1 MSRES
6 QIRGLTWIITSFCC
20 LPVVVLLI
28 SVLHYVL
35 EWLEQ
40 GIALDVPA
48 WVRNALSLLVFGLV
62 YVGAGY
68 LVARRL
74 DRRFPGSKP
83 ERIPDPSEYKNRGPY
98 DR

>member
-6 QIRGLTWIITSFCC
+6 HIRGITWIITSFCC
-20 LPVVVLLI
+20 LPVVILLI
-28 SVLHYVL
+28 SLLHYVL
-35 EWLEQ
+35 EWAEQ
-40 GIALDVPA
+40 GGAYDVPA
-48 WVRNALSLLVFGLV
+48 WVRNVLSLLVFGLV

-74 DRRFPGSKP
+74 DRRFPNSKP
-83 ERIPDPSEYKNRGPY
+83 ERIPDPSSYKNRGPY